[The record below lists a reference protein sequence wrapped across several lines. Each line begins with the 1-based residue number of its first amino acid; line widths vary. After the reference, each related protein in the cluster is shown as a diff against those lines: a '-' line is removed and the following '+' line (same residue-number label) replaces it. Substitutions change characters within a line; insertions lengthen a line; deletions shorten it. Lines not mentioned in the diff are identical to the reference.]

1 VGASPGITDFGDLG
15 FGTRAGDLAID
26 LCSILR
32 VGGEEPFRTAR
43 IAIDGYQSR
52 LPLEGEELDLL
63 GDLVLARLA
72 ALVAISAWRVER
84 YPENAEYIQSW
95 DDESWALLEQFDAL
109 GFDEVAHEL
118 GASRDCGDRGAPA
131 AARAACSVRRSP
143 GSRTESRYTSSV
155 ARASGSSTRRGGGT
169 STATTTSPSSGTA
182 TRA

>member
-1 VGASPGITDFGDLG
+1 MADHLVHGRIGLDLEEFRHIERADFGDLG

-52 LPLEGEELDLL
+52 LPLEDDELALL
-63 GDLVLARLA
+63 GDLVFARLA

-95 DDESWALLEQFDAL
+95 DDESWALLEQFDGLGPSEDAAFQAAL
-109 GFDEVAHEL
+109 EKFEAEG
-118 GASRDCGDRGAPA
+118 
-131 AARAACSVRRSP
+131 
-143 GSRTESRYTSSV
+143 
-155 ARASGSSTRRGGGT
+155 RGG
-169 STATTTSPSSGTA
+169 
-182 TRA
+182 